1 MTLSNYLRKYN
12 KWRRG
17 GERIKQPNP
26 TQLGKMIDAAANR
39 LDVLEDVASKAHG
52 VIKAFELLGKARGI
66 TEDRQARLECE
77 GTMLALKEAIER
89 IEESK
94 K

>member
-1 MTLSNYLRKYN
+1 MTLSDFLRKYN

-17 GERIKQPNP
+17 DERIKQPNP

-39 LDVLEDVASKAHG
+39 LDVLEDVASKAQG
-52 VIKAFELLGKARGI
+52 VIKAFELLGEARGF

-77 GTMLALKEAIER
+77 GTMLALKEALKR
-89 IEESK
+89 INGDAK
-94 K
+94 